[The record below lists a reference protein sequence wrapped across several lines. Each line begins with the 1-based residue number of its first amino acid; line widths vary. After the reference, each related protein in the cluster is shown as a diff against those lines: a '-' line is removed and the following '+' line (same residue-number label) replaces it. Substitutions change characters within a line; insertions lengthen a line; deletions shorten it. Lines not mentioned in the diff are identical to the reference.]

1 MTPIKL
7 KDRIESYQESA
18 DYKLL
23 SKLPVI
29 ICVNGRSFSKI
40 TSLIDK
46 PYCNL
51 FAEGMSSTM
60 LKLCIELE
68 GILFAYQFN
77 DEIVLISRNDQNQET
92 APWYDNKIQKI
103 SSITSSIATLHFN
116 NFASSHDLNLMN
128 SSLFTSQVFV
138 VPNIAEAIN
147 TLVYK
152 QQCNFYTSIQLA
164 CFYELLKKYDKNII
178 KEMLNG
184 LSIDEKIDILS
195 QECNIDFN
203 QYPAAFRRG
212 VAAYKVPKVIN
223 EVMKNKWIINTELP
237 IFTKEQSFL
246 SNIFKNGADIFRKG
260 SF

>member
-1 MTPIKL
+1 MSSFKL
-7 KDRIESYQESA
+7 KNRIESYQGAA

-23 SKLPVI
+23 GKLPIV
-29 ICVNGRSFSKI
+29 ICVNGRGFSKS

-46 PYCNL
+46 PYCNI

-68 GILFAYQFN
+68 GVVFGYQFN
-77 DEIVLISRNDQNQET
+77 DEIVLITRNDQNQDT
-92 APWYDNKIQKI
+92 TPWYDNSVQKI
-103 SSITSSIATLHFN
+103 ASISSAIATLHFN
-116 NFASSHDLNLMN
+116 NFCSTHELNLLG
-128 SSLFTSQVFV
+128 SILFKCQTFA
-138 VPNIAEAIN
+138 VPNIMEAIN

-203 QYPAAFRRG
+203 HYPSSFRRG

-223 EVMKNKWIINTELP
+223 DIMKNKWIVNTELP
-237 IFTKEQSFL
+237 IFTKDQSFL
-246 SNIFKNGADIFRKG
+246 SNIMKNGSDIFRG
-260 SF
+260 SSL